1 VLRTIYTEKK
11 YLFLPQVRLE
21 CQQLYTENIRLKE
34 EWDSLKTMA
43 NPRKYLELQQVVYS

>member
-1 VLRTIYTEKK
+1 
-11 YLFLPQVRLE
+11 VRLE

-43 NPRKYLELQQVVYS
+43 NPRKYLELQQVVYFLGEQSQVHDQSKEIP